1 MSILIHVIIA
11 ACYSV
16 PALAVGL
23 LLPEAL
29 PQVTRLYAGAAA
41 AALMAGGLVL
51 HLAFVMR
58 VRSRR
63 FHYQIEDVH
72 RQTRRLAEDL
82 LETQT
87 QSLHWRQ
94 AAEQMGKAGEHRV
107 SQVISEVKVLQ
118 GLIET
123 FAEQQTRYASASAA
137 AAGGGGGG
145 PQLVAVDGGK
155 VAERKAMPPVQNY
168 VQDEELLSILRD
180 ALRSERVDVYLQ
192 PIVSLP
198 QRKTRYYECY
208 TRIRAEDGTV
218 IGPNSYIELAE
229 RVGLVS
235 AIDNLQLFR
244 CVQLIRRTRNRNYD
258 VAFFC
263 NISGHSLSDTK
274 FISDFVDFVS
284 ENSELAPNILFEV
297 GQADLDN
304 APPESI
310 ENLARLAELGFR
322 FSLDQVRHLNLNFFG
337 LAARSFRF
345 VKIDAR
351 FLLDSS
357 TEIESDIVVSDI
369 KQQLDRYGLNM
380 IVEKIEQESDLVE
393 LLDFEVDYG
402 QGFLFGEP
410 RLSRVD

>member
-1 MSILIHVIIA
+1 MSILIHAIIA
-11 ACYSV
+11 ASYSV
-16 PALAVGL
+16 LALVAAL
-23 LLPEAL
+23 LLPEVA
-29 PQVTRLYAGAAA
+29 PRMTPLYGAVAGIAIFV
-41 AALMAGGLVL
+41 GGLVL
-51 HLAFVMR
+51 QSGLTLR
-58 VRSRR
+58 QRSRQ
-63 FHYQIEDVH
+63 FAYQLEDVR

-123 FAEQQTRYASASAA
+123 FAEQQTRHASV
-137 AAGGGGGG
+137 AGGGAH
-145 PQLVAVDGGK
+145 LVAVEGGK
-155 VAERKAMPPVQNY
+155 PVERPPMPPVQEG
-168 VQDEELLSILRD
+168 VQDDELLQILRA
-180 ALRSERVDVYLQ
+180 ALRLDRVDVYLQ

-198 QRKTRYYECY
+198 QRKTRYYECL

-218 IGPNSYIELAE
+218 IGPGSYIGIAE
-229 RVGLVS
+229 RFGLVG
-235 AIDNLQLFR
+235 AIDNLLLFR
-244 CVQLIRRTRNRNYD
+244 CVQLIRRTRSRNYD

-263 NISGHSLSDTK
+263 NVSGDSLADTG
-274 FISDFVDFVS
+274 FISDFVDFVA
-284 ENSELAPNILFEV
+284 ENPDLAPSIYFEI
-297 GQADLDN
+297 GQSDLEN

-310 ENLARLAELGFR
+310 DNLSRLAELGFR
-322 FSLDQVRHLNLNFFG
+322 FSLDQVTHLNLNFSS

-345 VKIDAR
+345 VKVNAK

-357 TEIESDIVVSDI
+357 ADIKSDIAVADI
-369 KQQLDRYGLNM
+369 KHQLDRYGLNM

-393 LLDFEVDYG
+393 LLDFEVDFG
-402 QGFLFGEP
+402 QGYLFGEP

>member
-1 MSILIHVIIA
+1 MSILIHAIIA
-11 ACYSV
+11 ASYCV
-16 PALAVGL
+16 LALVVAL
-23 LLPEAL
+23 LLPEVAPRMTAL
-29 PQVTRLYAGAAA
+29 YGAVAGIAIF
-41 AALMAGGLVL
+41 AGGLLLQFVL
-51 HLAFVMR
+51 TMR
-58 VRSRR
+58 QRSRQIA
-63 FHYQIEDVH
+63 YQLEDVR

-123 FAEQQTRYASASAA
+123 FAEQQARHAA
-137 AAGGGGGG
+137 VAGGGGGAH
-145 PQLVAVDGGK
+145 LVAVEGGK
-155 VAERKAMPPVQNY
+155 PAERPPMPPVQEG
-168 VQDEELLSILRD
+168 VQDDELLQILRA
-180 ALRSERVDVYLQ
+180 ALRLDRVDVYLQ

-198 QRKTRYYECY
+198 QRKTRYYECL

-218 IGPNSYIELAE
+218 IGPGSYIGIAE
-229 RVGLVS
+229 RFGLVG
-235 AIDNLQLFR
+235 AIDNLLLFR
-244 CVQLIRRTRNRNYD
+244 CVQLIRRTRSRNYD

-263 NISGHSLSDTK
+263 NISGDSLADTG
-274 FISDFVDFVS
+274 FISDFVDFVA
-284 ENSELAPNILFEV
+284 ENPDLAPSIYFEI
-297 GQADLDN
+297 GQSDLDN

-310 ENLARLAELGFR
+310 DNLSRLAELGFR
-322 FSLDQVRHLNLNFFG
+322 FSLDQVTHLNLNFSS

-345 VKIDAR
+345 VKVDAR

-357 TEIESDIVVSDI
+357 ADIKSDIAVADI
-369 KQQLDRYGLNM
+369 KHQLDRYGLNM

-393 LLDFEVDYG
+393 LLDFEVDFG

>member
-16 PALAVGL
+16 LALGVGL
-23 LLPEAL
+23 MLPAAL
-29 PQVTRLYAGAAA
+29 PQVSELYAGLAAA
-41 AALMAGGLVL
+41 AVMAGGLVL

-58 VRSRR
+58 LRSRR
-63 FHYQIEDVH
+63 IHYQIEDIH

-123 FAEQQTRYASASAA
+123 FAEQQTRYARAAS
-137 AAGGGGGG
+137 GGG
-145 PQLVAVDGGK
+145 PRLVAMEGGK
-155 VAERKAMPPVQNY
+155 SAERQAMPPLQNFA
-168 VQDEELLSILRD
+168 QDDELLGILRD

-198 QRKTRYYECY
+198 ERKTRHYECY

-218 IGPNSYIELAE
+218 IGPDSYIKLAE

-244 CVQLIRRTRNRNYD
+244 CVQLIRRTRSRNYD
-258 VAFFC
+258 VPFFC
-263 NISGHSLSDTK
+263 NISGESLSDTK
-274 FISDFVDFVS
+274 FISDFVDFVAD
-284 ENSELAPNILFEV
+284 NSELAANILFEI
-297 GQADLDN
+297 GQSDLDN

-322 FSLDQVRHLNLNFFG
+322 FSLDQVRHLNLNFFA
-337 LAARSFRF
+337 LAARSSRY

-351 FLLDSS
+351 FLLDSAS
-357 TEIESDIVVSDI
+357 EIESDIAVGDI

-393 LLDFEVDYG
+393 LLDFDVDYG
-402 QGFLFGEP
+402 QGYLFGEP

>member
-1 MSILIHVIIA
+1 MSILIHAIIA

-16 PALAVGL
+16 FALAVWL
-23 LLPEAL
+23 MLPAVL
-29 PQVTRLYAGAAA
+29 PQATPLYAGGAAA
-41 AALMAGGLVL
+41 SVMAGGLVL
-51 HLAFVMR
+51 HLIFVMR

-63 FHYQIEDVH
+63 FDYQIANIH

-123 FAEQQTRYASASAA
+123 FAEQQTRYSAVAS
-137 AAGGGGGG
+137 GGGG
-145 PQLVAVDGGK
+145 PQLVAMDGGK
-155 VAERKAMPPVQNY
+155 SAERHPMPPVQDF
-168 VQDEELLSILRD
+168 VQDDELLQILRE
-180 ALRSERVDVYLQ
+180 ALRSDRVDVYLQ

-208 TRIRAEDGTV
+208 TRIRAEDGSV
-218 IGPNSYIELAE
+218 IGPNSYIGLAE
-229 RVGLVS
+229 RVGLVG

-263 NISGHSLSDTK
+263 NISGHSLSDTR
-274 FISDFVDFVS
+274 FITDFVDFVA
-284 ENSELAPNILFEV
+284 ENSELAPNILFEN
-297 GQADLDN
+297 GQSDLDN

-337 LAARSFRF
+337 LAARSFRY

-351 FLLDSS
+351 FMLGSS
-357 TEIESDIVVSDI
+357 SEIESDIAVGDI
-369 KQQLDRYGLNM
+369 KQQLDRYGINM
-380 IVEKIEQESDLVE
+380 IVEKIEKESDLVE
-393 LLDFEVDYG
+393 LLDLEVDYG
-402 QGFLFGEP
+402 QGYLFGEP

>member
-29 PQVTRLYAGAAA
+29 PRVSQLYAGIAAA
-41 AALMAGGLVL
+41 GVMAGGLLL
-51 HLAFVMR
+51 HLVFVMR

-63 FHYQIEDVH
+63 FDYQIEDIH

-123 FAEQQTRYASASAA
+123 FAERQTRYAAV
-137 AAGGGGGG
+137 GGGGSGG

-155 VAERKAMPPVQNY
+155 TTERQAMPPVQNY
-168 VQDEELLSILRD
+168 AQDDELLGILRD

-229 RVGLVS
+229 RVGLVG

-244 CVQLIRRTRNRNYD
+244 CVQLIRRTRKRNYD
-258 VAFFC
+258 VSFFC
-263 NISGHSLSDTK
+263 NISGHSLSDTR
-274 FISDFVDFVS
+274 FIGDFVDFVA
-284 ENSELAPNILFEV
+284 ENSELAPNILFEI

-304 APPESI
+304 APPESV

-322 FSLDQVRHLNLNFFG
+322 FSLDQVRHLNLNFFS
-337 LAARSFRF
+337 LAARSFRY

-351 FLLDSS
+351 FLLDSA

-380 IVEKIEQESDLVE
+380 IVEKIETESDLVE
-393 LLDFEVDYG
+393 LLDLEVDYG
-402 QGFLFGEP
+402 QGYLFGEP

>member
-23 LLPEAL
+23 LLPEVL
-29 PQVTRLYAGAAA
+29 PQVTQLNAGLAA

-51 HLAFVMR
+51 HLAFFMR

-63 FHYQIEDVH
+63 FDYQIEDIH

-107 SQVISEVKVLQ
+107 SQVVSEVKVLQ

-123 FAEQQTRYASASAA
+123 FADQQTRYASAA
-137 AAGGGGGG
+137 GGGGG
-145 PQLVAVDGGK
+145 PQLVAMDGGK
-155 VAERKAMPPVQNY
+155 STERKAMPPVQNF
-168 VQDEELLSILRD
+168 VQDDELLSILRD

-208 TRIRAEDGTV
+208 TRIRAEDGSV

-263 NISGHSLSDTK
+263 NISGHSLSDTR
-274 FISDFVDFVS
+274 FISDFVDFIS
-284 ENSELAPNILFEV
+284 ENSELAPNILFEI
-297 GQADLDN
+297 GQSDFDN

-357 TEIESDIVVSDI
+357 TEIESDIVVGDI

>member
-16 PALAVGL
+16 LALAVGL
-23 LLPEAL
+23 MLPAVA
-29 PQVTRLYAGAAA
+29 PQVTSLYGGVAAA
-41 AALMAGGLVL
+41 AVMAGGVVL
-51 HLAFVMR
+51 HLLFVMR

-63 FHYQIEDVH
+63 FDYQIEDIH

-123 FAEQQTRYASASAA
+123 FAEQQTRYVS
-137 AAGGGGGG
+137 AAGGGG
-145 PQLVAVDGGK
+145 PHLVAVEGGK
-155 VAERKAMPPVQNY
+155 SERKAMPPVQNF
-168 VQDEELLSILRD
+168 VQDDELLGILRD

-208 TRIRAEDGTV
+208 TRIRAEDGAV
-218 IGPNSYIELAE
+218 IGPDSYIELAE

-263 NISGHSLSDTK
+263 NISGHSLKDTR
-274 FISDFVDFVS
+274 FISDFVDFVA
-284 ENSELAPNILFEV
+284 ENSELAPNILFEI
-297 GQADLDN
+297 GQSDFDN

-322 FSLDQVRHLNLNFFG
+322 FSLDQVKHLNLNFFG

-357 TEIESDIVVSDI
+357 NEIESEIVVGDI

-380 IVEKIEQESDLVE
+380 IVEKIEKESDLVE

>member
-1 MSILIHVIIA
+1 MSILIHAIIA
-11 ACYSV
+11 ASYSV
-16 PALAVGL
+16 LALVAAL
-23 LLPEAL
+23 LLPEVA
-29 PQVTRLYAGAAA
+29 PRMTPLYGAVAGIAIFV
-41 AALMAGGLVL
+41 GGLVL
-51 HLAFVMR
+51 QSGLTLR
-58 VRSRR
+58 QRSRQ
-63 FHYQIEDVH
+63 FAYQLEDVR

-123 FAEQQTRYASASAA
+123 FAEQQTRHAA
-137 AAGGGGGG
+137 VAGGGAH
-145 PQLVAVDGGK
+145 LVAVEGGK
-155 VAERKAMPPVQNY
+155 PAERPPMPPVQEG
-168 VQDEELLSILRD
+168 VQDDELLQILRA
-180 ALRSERVDVYLQ
+180 ALRLDRVDVYLQ

-198 QRKTRYYECY
+198 QRKTRYYECL

-218 IGPNSYIELAE
+218 IGPGSYIGIAE
-229 RVGLVS
+229 RFGLVG
-235 AIDNLQLFR
+235 AIDNLLLFR
-244 CVQLIRRTRNRNYD
+244 CVQLIRRTRSRNYD

-263 NISGHSLSDTK
+263 NVSGDSLADTG
-274 FISDFVDFVS
+274 FISDFVDFVA
-284 ENSELAPNILFEV
+284 ENPDLAPSIYFEI
-297 GQADLDN
+297 GQSDLEN

-310 ENLARLAELGFR
+310 DNLSRLAELGFR
-322 FSLDQVRHLNLNFFG
+322 FSLDQVTHLNLNFSS

-345 VKIDAR
+345 VKVNAK

-357 TEIESDIVVSDI
+357 ADIKSDIAVADI
-369 KQQLDRYGLNM
+369 KHQLDRYGLNM

-393 LLDFEVDYG
+393 LLDFEVDFG
-402 QGFLFGEP
+402 QGYLFGEP